1 MSSSVNFTVTGSSNS
16 SSLVDGNGTI
26 TTSAA
31 ASNLS
36 GKFYDGSVFGCC
48 NFNEDNLGIGPCF
61 FICHFKLSPE
71 YTEHLYLNDASWVE
85 YVSLARSA
93 RTRAGQE
100 LTAKTGVDVLTSVH
114 YSAHGYDI
122 SNAGNALVYDA
133 SYIRDFSNTGVLHV
147 THIYPSALDAYYVWA
162 QQSNNMAS
170 GRNYVLMQPWSLTD
184 PSDQRPLDVPSR
196 EHYIS
201 IVNCPKTL
209 LPKFQAMLN
218 ENNGYSRMMANGAIS
233 ETSGN
238 LFRFNTTS
246 FGVYRP
252 EMAREGVFSELP
264 PVAIDG
270 SGNDDITPANAYT
283 GGALPAVPGVMTWT
297 IDDTIAD
304 IKLALPHMAAKVKDA
319 VPPLANI
326 QKL

>member
-48 NFNEDNLGIGPCF
+48 NFNEENLGIGPCF
-61 FICHFKLSPE
+61 FICQFMLDYE
-71 YTEHLYLNDASWVE
+71 YTRHLYLNDASWVE
-85 YVSLARSA
+85 YLSLSRTAT
-93 RTRAGQE
+93 TRAGQE

-122 SNAGNALVYDA
+122 SNAGNQQVYNEQ
-133 SYIRDFSNTGVLHV
+133 YINDFSNTGVIHV
-147 THIYPSALDAYYVWA
+147 THIYPSALDAYYVWV
-162 QQSNNMAS
+162 QMTKDMAE
-170 GRNYVLMQPWSLTD
+170 GRVFLAMQPWGGFGQPPGNGLPVRMS
-184 PSDQRPLDVPSR
+184 SNN
-196 EHYIS
+196 YIS
-201 IVNCPKTL
+201 VVNCPSSL
-209 LPKFQAMLN
+209 LPKFQVFLN
-218 ENNGYSRMMANGAIS
+218 KDNGYSRMCPDTADN
-233 ETSGN
+233 SGN
-238 LFRFNTTS
+238 LFRFNTTGS
-246 FGVYRP
+246 GVYRP

-264 PVAIDG
+264 PVALDG
-270 SGNDDITPANAYT
+270 SGEDMITPANAYT
-283 GGALPAVPGVMTWT
+283 GGAVAGAPHIGRPMEIT
-297 IDDTIAD
+297 DTIAD